1 LHLCGVIR
9 SSALRERLSQL
20 GTAADWTVWLVPELA
35 LLEALLT
42 SLTPPPDALLT
53 DDPELITAA
62 ALGPQQDL
70 IRVLLTPD
78 DRAPGPVA
86 PALGA
91 GGRSSGEADQ
101 PTLQLGTAV
110 DDARLVQQL
119 NTCIN
124 ARRFHDRF
132 ESLDRREPITSLP
145 RHEELMTALASEQ
158 GRPLG
163 LVVLHID
170 HAEHLYAH
178 QDPVG
183 KTDLLRAL
191 GEHVQASLP
200 DGARLGF
207 YDAACFIVALPGMAP
222 GSLDSLSHDLARR
235 LRRPVRY
242 RGGEIHL
249 TASLGYART
258 PALDDLDGLWQSA
271 WNAMSVAHHEGGDRV
286 CGPDRAP
293 LVRRIPDALDRQ
305 EFALVLQ
312 PQWHMQSNRLCGAEA
327 LLRWQGMDVG
337 TLAPERFIAVAE
349 RHGQMARI
357 GDWVLAQAC
366 REAATWYQQ
375 RVEPLTLGV
384 NVSPQQFHQDAIGEQ
399 IRRFAADRWLDPTLL
414 ELELSQQQMLQVVDD
429 YREQFYRLRDAG
441 VRFAVDNLGRELID
455 TDKLLRCPADT
466 LKIDRQLVAGAVEAG
481 PARDLVA
488 HICALGNRFGLR
500 VVAVGVETEAELV
513 NLEQLGCSAAQGYLL
528 SPPVPLDDFHRL
540 LQTPLARQ
548 GDD

>member
-9 SSALRERLSQL
+9 SQALRERLSQL
-20 GTAADWTVWLVPELA
+20 GSAADWTVWLVPELA
-35 LLEALLT
+35 LLEALLS
-42 SLTPPPDALLT
+42 SLTPAPDALLT
-53 DDPELITAA
+53 DDPELMDAA
-62 ALGPQQDL
+62 ALGPQRDL

-78 DRAPGPVA
+78 DRAPGPLLT
-86 PALGA
+86 ALGGSGRGA
-91 GGRSSGEADQ
+91 GGTGRPA
-101 PTLQLGTAV
+101 LRLGTEV
-110 DDARLVQQL
+110 DDGRLVQQL

-132 ESLDRREPITSLP
+132 ESLEQREPITSLP
-145 RHEELMTALASEQ
+145 RHEELMTALRGGR

-170 HAEHLYAH
+170 HAEHLYAD

-207 YDAACFIVALPGMAP
+207 YDAACFIVAVPEAAP
-222 GSLDSLSHDLARR
+222 RSLDGLSHELARR

-249 TASLGYART
+249 TASLGYAQT
-258 PALDDLDGLWQSA
+258 QALEDLDGLWQSA
-271 WNAMSVAHHEGGDRV
+271 WNAMSAAHQEGGDRV
-286 CGPDRAP
+286 CGPDREP
-293 LVRRIPDALDRQ
+293 LVKRIPDALDRQ

-312 PQWHMQSNRLCGAEA
+312 PQWHMRSDRLCGAEA
-327 LLRWQGMDVG
+327 LLRWQGMEVG
-337 TLAPERFIAVAE
+337 ALAPERFIAVAE

-357 GDWVLAQAC
+357 GDWVLEQAC

-384 NVSPQQFHQDAIGEQ
+384 NVSPQQFHRDAIGEQ
-399 IRRFAADRWLDPTLL
+399 IRRFAAERWLDPTLL
-414 ELELSQQQMLQVVDD
+414 ELELPQQQLLEVVDD
-429 YREQFYRLRDAG
+429 YREQLYRLRDAG

-481 PARDLVA
+481 PARELVE

-513 NLEQLGCSAAQGYLL
+513 TLEELGCSAAQGYLL

-540 LQTPLARQ
+540 LRTPLLHR
-548 GDD
+548 GED